1 MRFSYPDYLDGS
13 NVTISVLIRGRQS
26 KYSEREDNVKKEE
39 IGDIL
44 PPSKKSQKPLEAEGS
59 KTSVLMWNLQ
69 NEHLVLCF
77 FFFFWRGGV
86 VGGDKLCSETAIIF
100 ANVLLN
106 TSSLQNLYNNFISQ

>member
-44 PPSKKSQKPLEAEGS
+44 PPFKKSQKPLEAEGS
-59 KTSVLMWNLQ
+59 KNSVLMWNLQ
-69 NEHLVLCF
+69 NEHLVVF
-77 FFFFWRGGV
+77 FFGGVV

>member
-59 KTSVLMWNLQ
+59 KNSVLIWNLQ
-69 NEHLVLCF
+69 NEHLVF
-77 FFFFWRGGV
+77 YFFWRGGV

-106 TSSLQNLYNNFISQ
+106 TNSLQNLYNNFISQ